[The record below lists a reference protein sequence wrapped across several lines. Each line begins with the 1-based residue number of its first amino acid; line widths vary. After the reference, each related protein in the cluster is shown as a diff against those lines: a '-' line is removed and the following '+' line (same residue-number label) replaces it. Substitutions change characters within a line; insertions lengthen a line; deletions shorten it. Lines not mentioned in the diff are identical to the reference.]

1 MATDSKRDSIMCG
14 IIGYVGAEPAADI
27 VLDSLRRLE
36 YRGYD
41 SSGIA
46 TIDNGNLHVSRAVGK
61 LKMLSAQLAAS
72 PLYGTVGIGHT
83 RWATHGGVTEL
94 NAHPHAA
101 GGHVAIV
108 HNGIIENYADIKARL
123 IAAGVVFASDTD
135 SEVLAHLF
143 HEAFTAGKTPVDA
156 LHQVLSEIKGAFALA
171 AIAKQYPDCLM
182 VARNASPLAIGLSDD
197 LGCIASD
204 AVAMAHLTRRVIY
217 LKDGDRAVIRK
228 GEAEIYDIDQQP
240 ANREIVT
247 VSAAPMLVDKGGY
260 RHFMEKE
267 IHEQPDAISHTLS
280 AMTSESGAI
289 TAGFETE
296 HLAAIKHI
304 VILAAGTSFYAGQIG
319 RYWIEQIAGIPVSVE
334 VASEYRYR
342 SPVTAPYTTALL
354 ISQSGESLDTMKAME
369 FAKAAGLTTL
379 GIVNVPDST
388 IARESD
394 IVLPT
399 RAGPEIGV
407 ASTKAFT
414 AQLTV
419 LLSLAIALGQQRGR
433 LSTAEADALHA
444 QMMSLPGAIGQ
455 AVSRFD
461 EMRPVAHRLSRSH
474 SALFLGRGTLF
485 PLACEAALKLKELSY
500 VHAEGFA
507 AGEMKHGPIAL
518 IEEGVP
524 VICFV
529 GPHELSE
536 KTISNLREAEARGA
550 DVIVVCTDSMKDI
563 VDFAEFTVTVPDC
576 TELMAPLVMAIPAQI
591 MAYLTASEKG
601 TDVDQPRNLAKSV
614 TVE

>member
-1 MATDSKRDSIMCG
+1 MCG
-14 IIGYVGAEPAADI
+14 IIGYIGTEPAADI
-27 VLDSLRRLE
+27 VLDALRRLE

-46 TIDNGNLHVSRAVGK
+46 TIDNGDLYVSRAVGK

-72 PLYGTVGIGHT
+72 PLSGAVGIGHT
-83 RWATHGGVTEL
+83 RWATHGGVTEM
-94 NAHPHAA
+94 NAHPHSA
-101 GGHVAIV
+101 GSNVAIV

-123 IAAGVVFASDTD
+123 TAAGVTFLSDTD

-143 HEAFTAGKTPVDA
+143 HEAFEAGKAPIDA
-156 LHQVLSEIKGAFALA
+156 LNHVLSEIKGAFALA

-182 VARNASPLAIGLSDD
+182 VARNASPLAVGLSEG

-228 GEAEIYDIDQQP
+228 GEAEIYDVDQRP
-240 ANREIVT
+240 VNREIVI

-280 AMTSESGAI
+280 AMTSESGTI
-289 TAGFETE
+289 TAGLDEGQ
-296 HLAAIKHI
+296 LAAIQHI

-342 SPVTAPYTTALL
+342 SPVTASYTTALL

-369 FAKAAGLTTL
+369 FARDAGLTTM
-379 GIVNVPDST
+379 GVVNVPDST
-388 IARESD
+388 IAREAD
-394 IVLPT
+394 IILPT

-419 LLSLAIALGQQRGR
+419 LLSLAVALGQHRGR
-433 LSTAEADALHA
+433 LSAVEVDALHS
-444 QMMSLPGAIGQ
+444 QIMSLPGAVGQ
-455 AVSRFD
+455 AISRFD

-474 SALFLGRGTLF
+474 SALFLGRGTLY
-485 PLACEAALKLKELSY
+485 PMACEAALKLKELSY

-550 DVIVVCTDSMKDI
+550 DVIVVCTDSMKDA

>member
-1 MATDSKRDSIMCG
+1 MCG
-14 IIGYVGAEPAADI
+14 IIGYVGTGNAAEI
-27 VLDSLRRLE
+27 VLDALRRLE

-46 TIDNGNLHVSRAVGK
+46 TVDNGLLKLRRAVGK
-61 LKMLSAQLAAS
+61 LKMLTAQLAKS
-72 PLYGTVGIGHT
+72 PLSGSIGIGHT
-83 RWATHGGVTEL
+83 RWATHGGVTEM
-94 NAHPHAA
+94 NTHPHTANNT
-101 GGHVAIV
+101 VAIV
-108 HNGIIENYADIKARL
+108 HNGIIENYGDIKARL
-123 IAAGVVFASDTD
+123 IAGGATFSSDTD

-143 HEAFTAGKTPVDA
+143 DEAFETGKEPADA
-156 LHQVLSEIKGAFALA
+156 LGYVLSQIKGAFAFA
-171 AIAKQYPDCLM
+171 ALSQHYPDCLM
-182 VARNASPLAIGLSDD
+182 VARNASPLAVGLSDGI
-197 LGCIASD
+197 GCIASD

-217 LKDGDRAVIRK
+217 LKDGDRAIVRK
-228 GEAEIYDIDQQP
+228 GTAEIYDAKQQVVE
-240 ANREIVT
+240 REIVT
-247 VSAAPMLVDKGGY
+247 VSAAPVLVDKGGY

-267 IHEQPDAISHTLS
+267 IHEQPDAISNTVS
-280 AMTSESGAI
+280 AMTAACGRI
-289 TAGFETE
+289 TAGLDSEQ
-296 HLAAIKHI
+296 LDAIQNI
-304 VILAAGTSFYAGQIG
+304 IILGAGTSFYAGQIG
-319 RYWIEQIAGIPVSVE
+319 RYWIEQLAGIPVSVE
-334 VASEYRYR
+334 IASEYRYR
-342 SPVTAPYTTALL
+342 SPVTKTYSTALL
-354 ISQSGESLDTMKAME
+354 ISQSGESLDTMRAME
-369 FAKAAGLTTL
+369 FAREAGLTAV

-388 IARESD
+388 IARGAD

-419 LLSLAIALGQQRGR
+419 LLSLAISLGRHNGK
-433 LSTAEADALHA
+433 LDADEADML
-444 QMMSLPGAIGQ
+444 QQQITNLPGAVGQ
-455 AVSRFD
+455 AIARFHD
-461 EMRPVAHRLSRSH
+461 MRAVAHRLSQTH
-474 SALFLGRGTLF
+474 SALFLGRGALY

-529 GPHELSE
+529 GSDELSN

-550 DVIVVCTDSMKDI
+550 DIIVICTDGMKNNI
-563 VDFAEFTVTVPDC
+563 DFAKFIVPVPNC
-576 TELMAPLVMAIPAQI
+576 SEVMVPLVMAIPAQI

>member
-1 MATDSKRDSIMCG
+1 MCG
-14 IIGYVGAEPAADI
+14 IIGYVGTDKAAEV
-27 VLDSLRRLE
+27 VLEALRRLE

-46 TIDNGNLHVSRAVGK
+46 TINNGSLKLSRAVGK
-61 LKMLSAQLAAS
+61 LKMLTAQLAKD
-72 PLYGTVGIGHT
+72 PLSGSIGIGHT
-83 RWATHGGVTEL
+83 RWATHGGVTEM
-94 NAHPHAA
+94 NTHPHTAN
-101 GGHVAIV
+101 GSVAIV
-108 HNGIIENYADIKARL
+108 HNGIIENYGDIKERL
-123 IAAGVVFASDTD
+123 IAGGASFSSDTD

-143 HEAFTAGKTPVDA
+143 EEAFKLGKEPADA
-156 LHQVLSEIKGAFALA
+156 LGYVLSQIKGAFALA
-171 AIAKQYPDCLM
+171 ALSQHYPDCLM
-182 VARNASPLAIGLSDD
+182 VARNASPLAVGLSDGM
-197 LGCIASD
+197 GCIASD

-217 LKDGDRAVIRK
+217 LKDGDRAIIRK
-228 GEAEIYDIDQQP
+228 GTAEIYDAQQH
-240 ANREIVT
+240 AVKREIVT

-267 IHEQPDAISHTLS
+267 IHEQPDAISNTLS
-280 AMTSESGAI
+280 AMTAADGQI
-289 TAGFETE
+289 TAG
-296 HLAAIKHI
+296 LNSAQLNAIQNI

-319 RYWIEQIAGIPVSVE
+319 RYWIEKLAGIPVSIE
-334 VASEYRYR
+334 IASEYRYR
-342 SPVTAPYTTALL
+342 SPVTTAYSTALL

-369 FAKAAGLTTL
+369 FAREAGLTAI

-388 IARESD
+388 IAREAD

-399 RAGPEIGV
+399 RAGPEVGV

-419 LLSLAIALGQQRGR
+419 LLSLAIALGRHNGKLDAYDLDMLQQ
-433 LSTAEADALHA
+433 
-444 QMMSLPGAIGQ
+444 QVMSLPGAVGQ
-455 AVSRFD
+455 AIARFRD
-461 EMRPVAHRLSRSH
+461 MRAVAHRLSQAH
-474 SALFLGRGTLF
+474 SALFLGRGALF

-529 GPHELSE
+529 GHDELSD

-550 DVIVVCTDSMKDI
+550 DVIVICTDSMKQN
-563 VDFAEFTVTVPDC
+563 VGFAEFVVPVPDC
-576 TELMAPLVMAIPAQI
+576 SEVMGPLVMAIPAQI